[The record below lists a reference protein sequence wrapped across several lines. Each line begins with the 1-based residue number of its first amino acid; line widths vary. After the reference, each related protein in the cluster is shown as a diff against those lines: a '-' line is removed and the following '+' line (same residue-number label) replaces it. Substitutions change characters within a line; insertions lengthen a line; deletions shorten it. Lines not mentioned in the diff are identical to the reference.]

1 MYIGSYHR
9 AARRAADAISAP
21 GDRVMI
27 LSARYGLL
35 DPADRILRYEMRL
48 SSRWAITAQG
58 LREQAEQLGVLDTA
72 EVVVLASAA
81 YANLAAQVWP
91 HARLA
96 LAGTRGIGDQ
106 MARFA
111 ALATGRA
118 TIADIVL
125 AAPGGATPEVTPAKT
140 GDLHAVGVHGGKVHL
155 AGTAAGPTDTPA
167 PACGAAGQRGCRWR
181 LTTAEVTCTRCAAI
195 MLRRRA
201 LHRWC
206 AMVDRAALAVS
217 GTPGRSSP
225 AARVPGSSER
235 QIGPAPRRPA
245 TRRPGSRCRAGR
257 RRGDARRRGPS
268 RWQHAPARPYPA
280 TPLTWT
286 AEPGLRRRPRAR
298 HRYPRGPRPSIGR
311 APPPMRGA
319 RRWPNRAP
327 AGRRPVATPPAPR

>member
-1 MYIGSYHR
+1 MVRYSARPRAYASIVRGARPRSAHTR
-9 AARRAADAISAP
+9 SQPAARSCRP
-21 GDRVMI
+21 
-27 LSARYGLL
+27 
-35 DPADRILRYEMRL
+35 
-48 SSRWAITAQG
+48 SRWAITAQG

-72 EVVVLASAA
+72 QVVVLAPAA

-111 ALATGRA
+111 ALATGRT

-125 AAPGGATPEVTPAKT
+125 AGPGATTPETAPART

-167 PACGAAGQRGCRWR
+167 PACGAAGRRGSPWR
-181 LTTAEVTCTRCAAI
+181 PTTAEVTCTRCTAI

-206 AMVDRAALAVS
+206 AMVDRAAS
-217 GTPGRSSP
+217 GTPGHSPP
-225 AARVPGSSER
+225 AARLPGSSER
-235 QIGPAPRRPA
+235 QTGPAPRRPA
-245 TRRPGSRCRAGR
+245 TRRPGTRCRAGR
-257 RRGDARRRGPS
+257 RPGDTRRRRDPS
-268 RWQHAPARPYPA
+268 RWQHAPARPCPA

-286 AEPGLRRRPRAR
+286 AEPGPRRPARAR

-311 APPPMRGA
+311 APPPVRSA

-327 AGRRPVATPPAPR
+327 GRPAAG